1 MLKLS
6 DKQKKGLKKALL
18 YILAGII
25 VLIILLLIR
34 CGGCSGSGKS
44 GFGKGHQY
52 NSEYGYYYDESG
64 NLVYGEISEK
74 DRIKRKNSD
83 SRKSIKNDEES
94 VFSEEENQTVKKD
107 DETAFS
113 EEQKKSDNLSNEKTL
128 DNVEKNVAGEDE
140 KKSSLTEKNQ
150 KDSKEKLELEK
161 KKAAEEEKRK
171 SEAKKAAEEEK
182 RKAEAKKAAEE
193 EKRKAEAKKAAEEEK
208 RKAEAKKAAE
218 EEKRK
223 AEAKKAAEE
232 EKRKAEAK
240 KAAEEE
246 KRKAEAKKAAEE
258 EKKTAASKKEKAST
272 SVSTLQELVDS
283 FVDASTE
290 EARVS
295 ILGSAVELAN
305 QILKENPD
313 NDLAHYV
320 LAQDALK
327 RKNYDLTLLE
337 LQKAIEANKTN
348 YLYFYD
354 MGKVQY
360 LLRKYSDAADSFI
373 HSCELNN
380 KFENSRYN
388 LGLTY
393 VKQGKF
399 EEAIK
404 AFGESV
410 NVNPRYEKGY
420 MELARA
426 YSRLHNYTESI
437 ESYKK
442 LLEVNPSNIKG
453 LMELGSVYYESG
465 DKDSAEK
472 QYKTAISKL
481 NKSEEL
487 TLTKYN
493 LSTILYDEGKF
504 TEALNMA
511 WQAYD
516 EKDFIKKNSSKANI
530 VYNYALILEKNNKT
544 DEAIECYNEVLSL
557 NPEHTKARINLS
569 SLYMSKSP
577 VDIERVIS
585 LLEASSNDGESFELN
600 NNLGTAYLMK
610 EDYKKAVFYYLKALK
625 IDKNDFDV
633 KNNLAN
639 AYLKDSDYENA
650 RTIYLELLEND
661 SNCWEAYLNLGKIY
675 MQFEDDENAL
685 RMFLTL
691 QQKNPDYRPSEVKSL
706 IAVISG

>member
-25 VLIILLLIR
+25 VLIILILIR

-74 DRIKRKNSD
+74 DRTIEKNSD
-83 SRKSIKNDEES
+83 SKKSIKNDEES
-94 VFSEEENQTVKKD
+94 VFSEEENQTVKID
-107 DETAFS
+107 DETALS
-113 EEQKKSDNLSNEKTL
+113 EEQN
-128 DNVEKNVAGEDE
+128 NVEKNAAGEDE

-161 KKAAEEEKRK
+161 KKAAEEEKRKAEAKKAAEEEKRK

-232 EKRKAEAK
+232 EK
-240 KAAEEE
+240 
-246 KRKAEAKKAAEE
+246 
-258 EKKTAASKKEKAST
+258 KTAASKKEKTST

-393 VKQGKF
+393 VKQGKL

-410 NVNPRYEKGY
+410 NINPRYEKGY

-426 YSRLHNYTESI
+426 YSRVHNYTESI

-610 EDYKKAVFYYLKALK
+610 EDYKKAVFYYLNALK

-650 RTIYLELLEND
+650 RKIYLELLEND